1 MVENEILRTGIYLRV
16 STEEQA
22 KEGFSINAQKEK
34 LTSYANINDWEIYDF
49 YIDDG
54 ISGKNITDRP
64 SVNRLIEDVKS
75 GKVNNVLIYKLDRL
89 TRSVKD
95 LINLIELF
103 EEHNCSFNSVTE
115 KLDTSNAVGRMFI
128 KIIGIFAE
136 FERENLAER
145 VSFGYEQKTREGNYT
160 NTNGVNGYDYIVGT
174 GELVVNELEKDI
186 VNRIFDLY
194 LEGTSMLK
202 IAKKFNQEQ
211 VPTKRG
217 GDWSQATIKSILTN
231 PLYIGKIRYGV
242 GKKNQ
247 NKAFK
252 VDGTQETIIDEDKFY
267 KTQQVMERRKHF
279 NNKKYPSERAY
290 FTTALRCHKCG
301 AKFHPKMSKKENSDT
316 YYITYYCNNK
326 QLSRCDCCGISHIK
340 VLNEFEKYIE
350 NITLEP
356 LKEIKPKKNNTKKQE
371 NILKELEKLEVKR
384 KNLQS
389 LFISEEITSSD
400 YQDMIKIIED
410 KRQFLNNTLKD
421 IKEPLE
427 EEINI
432 NDIQHI
438 ITNIKKNWDYLD
450 TNERNNFITQFI
462 KKIDLDV
469 IDGKPIINDIQFL

>member
-1 MVENEILRTGIYLRV
+1 MVEEKIYKTGIYLRV

-54 ISGKNITDRP
+54 ISGKNIVDRP
-64 SVNRLIEDVKS
+64 SINRLIEDVKC
-75 GKVNNVLIYKLDRL
+75 GNVNNVLIYKLDRL

-103 EEHNCSFNSVTE
+103 EEYNCSFNSVTE

-160 NTNGVNGYDYIVGT
+160 NTNGVNGYDYIVGS
-174 GELVVNELEKDI
+174 GELVVNDIEKDI
-186 VNRIFDLY
+186 VNRIYDLY

-202 IAKKFNQEQ
+202 IAKQFNEEK

-217 GDWSQATIKSILTN
+217 GDWSQSTIKSILTN

-247 NKAFK
+247 SKAFK

-267 KTQQVMERRKHF
+267 KAQEVMKKRKHYC
-279 NNKKYPSERAY
+279 NKKFPSEKAY

-301 AKFHPKMSKKENSDT
+301 AKFHPKMSKQANGDKI
-316 YYITYYCNNK
+316 YITYYCNNR
-326 QLSRCDCCGISHIK
+326 QIARCESSGISHIK
-340 VLNEFEKYIE
+340 VLDEFENYIK
-350 NITLEP
+350 NITL
-356 LKEIKPKKNNTKKQE
+356 KPMKDLSINKKKTKKE
-371 NILKELEKLEVKR
+371 DNIIKELNKLETKR

-389 LFISEEITSSD
+389 LFINGEITSND

-410 KRQFLNNTLKD
+410 KKNYLNNTLSNLKAP
-421 IKEPLE
+421 KEDELSLL
-427 EEINI
+427 
-432 NDIQHI
+432 DIQDI
-438 ITNIKKNWDYLD
+438 IIDFKKNWDYLN
-450 TNERNNFITQFI
+450 TTERNNFITQFV
-462 KKIDLDV
+462 KKIDLDIV
-469 IDGKPIINDIQFL
+469 DGKPIIKEVTFI

>member
-22 KEGFSINAQKEK
+22 KEGFSIHAQKEK
-34 LTSYANINDWEIYDF
+34 LTSYANINDWDIYDF

-64 SVNRLIEDVKS
+64 SINRLIEDVKS
-75 GKVNNVLIYKLDRL
+75 GKINNVLIYKLDRL

-103 EEHNCSFNSVTE
+103 EKHNCSFNSVTE

-145 VSFGYEQKTREGNYT
+145 VAFGYEQKTREGNYT
-160 NTNGVNGYDYIVGT
+160 NCNGVNGYDYIVGS
-174 GELVVNELEKDI
+174 GELVVNEIEKDI
-186 VNRIFDLY
+186 VNRVFDLY
-194 LEGTSMLK
+194 LEGNSMVK
-202 IAKKFNQEQ
+202 IARMFNIEK

-247 NKAFK
+247 SKAFK
-252 VDGTQETIIDEDKFY
+252 VDGTQETIVDEDKFY
-267 KTQQVMERRKHF
+267 KTQQVMEKRKHF

-290 FTTALRCHKCG
+290 FTTALRCYKCG
-301 AKFHPKMSKKENSDT
+301 AKFHPKISKKENSDT

-340 VLNEFEKYIE
+340 VLNEFEKYIS
-350 NITLEP
+350 NIILEP
-356 LKEIKPKKNNTKKQE
+356 QKEATKPKNNTKKE
-371 NILKELEKLEVKR
+371 EHLLKELNKLESKR
-384 KNLQS
+384 KSLQS
-389 LFISEEITSSD
+389 LFINEEITSND
-400 YQDMIKIIED
+400 YQDMIRIIEEKKHLIND
-410 KRQFLNNTLKD
+410 SLK
-421 IKEPLE
+421 
-427 EEINI
+427 EINNPKEDI
-432 NDIQHI
+432 NFNDIQNI
-438 ITNIKKNWDYLD
+438 ITNFKKNWDYLD
-450 TNERNNFITQFI
+450 TKERNNFITQFV
-462 KKIDLDV
+462 KEIDLDV
-469 IDGKPIINDIQFL
+469 INGKAIIKEIIFI

>member
-1 MVENEILRTGIYLRV
+1 MVENEILKTGIYLRV

-22 KEGFSINAQKEK
+22 KEGFSIHAQKEK
-34 LTSYANINDWEIYDF
+34 LTAYANINDWEIYDF

-64 SVNRLIEDVKS
+64 SINRLIEDVKS

-145 VSFGYEQKTREGNYT
+145 VAFGYEQKTREGNYT
-160 NTNGVNGYDYIVGT
+160 NCNGVNGYDYIVGS

-186 VNRIFDLY
+186 VNRVFDLY

-202 IAKKFNQEQ
+202 IAKTFNQEN
-211 VPTKRG
+211 VPSKRG
-217 GDWSQATIKSILTN
+217 GDWSQSTIKSILTN

-242 GKKNQ
+242 GKKSQ

-252 VDGTQETIIDEDKFY
+252 VNGKQENIIDKEKFY
-267 KTQQVMERRKHF
+267 KAQQVMEKRKLF

-290 FTTALRCHKCG
+290 FTTALRCSKCG

-340 VLNEFEKYIE
+340 VLNEFEKYIS

-356 LKEIKPKKNNTKKQE
+356 QKEVAKPKNNTKKE
-371 NILKELEKLEVKR
+371 ERLLKELNKLESKR

-389 LFISEEITSSD
+389 LFISEDITSND
-400 YQDMIKIIED
+400 YQDMIKIIDEKKHLIND
-410 KRQFLNNTLKD
+410 SLKE
-421 IKEPLE
+421 INKPK
-427 EEINI
+427 EEINF
-432 NDIQHI
+432 NDIQDT
-438 ITNIKKNWDYLD
+438 ITNFKKNWDYLD
-450 TNERNNFITQFI
+450 TKERNNFITQFV

-469 IDGKPIINDIQFL
+469 VNGKAIIKNIQFI